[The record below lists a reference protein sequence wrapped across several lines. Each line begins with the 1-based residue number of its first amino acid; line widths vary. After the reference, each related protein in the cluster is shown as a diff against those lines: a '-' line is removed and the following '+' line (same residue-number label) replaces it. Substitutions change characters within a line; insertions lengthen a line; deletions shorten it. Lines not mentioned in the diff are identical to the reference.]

1 MFESMSSLLLQMYSQ
16 AALIA
21 FVYLLIYF
29 FSIAT
34 NINSIKGE

>member
-16 AALIA
+16 AALIM
-21 FVYLLIYF
+21 FVYLLIIF
-29 FSIAT
+29 FFAT